1 MLSSIDEDNMLT
13 SIAEDRETADTVP
26 QDKLMAYARAAVAA
40 AAEKKRIQAEIN
52 WAELENAPEEGRRG
66 ATHWESAG
74 SSETGMEFGAVHLDT
89 YVRLDDDDQ

>member
-1 MLSSIDEDNMLT
+1 MLT

-40 AAEKKRIQAEIN
+40 AAEKKRIQAEIS

-66 ATHWESAG
+66 PFTKLRTAEEVPLASEDKASPAERSHTESSAG
-74 SSETGMEFGAVHLDT
+74 
-89 YVRLDDDDQ
+89 R